1 MSKIQI
7 EKVFEM
13 NFRIHGLHYIG
24 YGSLIEVLT
33 DNKSKFYEVINREV
47 INYFMKK
54 MQDYNT
60 SIFSCL
66 QVTFRVNKF
75 K

>member
-7 EKVFEM
+7 EKVFEI

-60 SIFSCL
+60 SIFFCL